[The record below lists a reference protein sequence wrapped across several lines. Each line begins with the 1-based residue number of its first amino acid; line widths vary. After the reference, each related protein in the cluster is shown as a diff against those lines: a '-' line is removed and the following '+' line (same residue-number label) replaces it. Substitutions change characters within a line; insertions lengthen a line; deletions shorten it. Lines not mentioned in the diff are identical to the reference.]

1 MNPLSTARF
10 APAAAR
16 FVSIAA
22 VAAMFALAG
31 CQPKGGGQSADGD
44 STNAGAPQTKVG
56 LVFDVG
62 GRGDKSF
69 NDAAYAGLE
78 RAESELKLAKENV
91 EYIEPGEG
99 GDRESALRQL
109 AAGPYDL
116 IIGVGFLFSDDI
128 LSVAKDFPNKHFAC
142 VDMNVPEGGLPAN
155 VVALKF
161 KEEEGSYLVGALSGY
176 LTKTN
181 KVGFVGGM
189 QIPLI
194 KKFEAGYV
202 AGVKKAN
209 PNASVDVKYAGVDG
223 NAFKNPTKGK
233 ELALAIYG
241 AGADIIYH
249 ASGSTGLGV
258 FEAAEE
264 KNKFAI
270 GVDSDQYKEKPGRVL
285 TSMVKRVD
293 TAVFDTIQDEIA
305 GRFPGGQVHVFGLK
319 EKGVDYVD
327 DANNRALIPD
337 DVRQKVEA
345 LRQEIIAGT
354 ITPPSE

>member
-1 MNPLSTARF
+1 MRLRPLVLALSAL
-10 APAAAR
+10 
-16 FVSIAA
+16 SL
-22 VAAMFALAG
+22 VAAG
-31 CQPKGGGQSADGD
+31 CGGGAKTESAG
-44 STNAGAPQTKVG
+44 TTAGKGANVRVG

-62 GRGDKSF
+62 GRGDQSF

-78 RAESELKLAKENV
+78 RAMQELGVAKEHI

-109 AAGPYDL
+109 AAGEYDV
-116 IIGVGFLFSDDI
+116 IFGIGFLFSDDI
-128 LSVAKDFPNKHFAC
+128 LAVAKDFPAKNFAC
-142 VDMNVPEGGLPAN
+142 VDMNVPESGELPAN

-161 KEEEGSYLVGALSGY
+161 KEEEGSYLVGALSGW

-181 KVGFVGGM
+181 QLGFVGGM

-194 KKFEAGYV
+194 KKFEAGYA

-209 PNASVDVKYAGVDG
+209 PGATVDVKYAGVDG

-258 FEAAEE
+258 FEAANE
-264 KNKFAI
+264 KDRLAI
-270 GVDSDQYKEKPGRVL
+270 GVDSDQWSAMPNRVL

-293 TAVFDTIQDEIA
+293 VAVFDTIKSTLE
-305 GRFPGGQVHVFGLK
+305 GTFPGGQVLVFGLK
-319 EKGVDYVD
+319 EKGVDYVYD
-327 DANNRALIPD
+327 ENNKAMIPD
-337 DVRQKVEA
+337 DVHAKVEA
-345 LRQEIIAGT
+345 LRGEIEAGT
-354 ITPPSE
+354 ITVPSE